1 MNADDMQ
8 WVRLAAAHLPV
19 GAELAEISCPSP
31 HYAVV
36 VADFNGDGCPEVAA
50 VYRLNNEYF
59 VMILQHCQLGWVI
72 GACVKGN
79 GYGVTVMTVAP
90 VTSRLCCNLIIGWQ
104 VGAIW
109 STLSVYAYSN
119 FKLCPVLPDGINFSY
134 VDVED
139 MPGPTGRDGQA
150 ELALWAHDTGEAY
163 DVHVMRWSKGMLVPA
178 PDVYPYYFCKVVHY
192 YERMVAEHPD
202 YGFYWFHL
210 ADAQFKACQLQA
222 ALASVHKAL
231 SFPEPY
237 PSLEV
242 LKQLK
247 HAILAS
253 SRGHADTEAARPATG
268 MTADMDG
275 FDHAGTAAKM
285 METTSPVGLDYPQAL
300 QQGRDWAGNDTD
312 WSLDGTQYVEA
323 AFETG
328 EMDHARRAVLLPAA
342 VKTTSGT
349 KWGYIDAKGSFV
361 IMPQYSSADAFQPN
375 GLAVVQSGNNSGL
388 IDMSGAFRIQPIY
401 DFIGPF
407 SEGRAVIIDSS
418 GFKIIDER
426 GNVLTPKAYSYISAF
441 ADERAMFYVMNEA
454 DSSSKYGYLDRKG
467 AEVIPAQFESASDF
481 AKGKAVVKLHE
492 QAFALIDRNGRKLAE
507 YPFYDVGQLGEGLLS
522 YQPEQNGKYGYINER
537 GQSVIYPAFTS
548 AMPFQD
554 GRAIVNTAEDFGALY
569 GVIEKRGGYVVQ
581 PAYNDIRQLGEQ
593 RLALGKARNAD
604 QPYLGSLYAIADH
617 DGKLLTDYFFTDV
630 ADYKYGLA
638 SVTDGKQTYFI
649 NTKGQPAEGYPRL
662 SGRGVLTIMDGVVQ
676 AIVDN
681 RESYY
686 TRSGR
691 LIWQSN
697 TVIPLRVP
705 LRVKEHKYKPNVD
718 YLVYYPSVEGMVNQ
732 AAQQQVNRKLE
743 ELSQVKR
750 VPANVQLEYSY
761 DGDFDVTWFHKNLLV
776 LQLNGY
782 NFPFGAAHGM
792 PTMIYSHINV
802 IDGSMYELRDLF
814 RPGSNYVKVLSD
826 IVGEQIKTDPQY
838 SYVFPDTY
846 TGIKA
851 DQPFYVTE
859 DALHLYFN
867 PYDIA
872 PFAAGFPTFRI
883 PYAQIRSI
891 IATEGAFWRS
901 FH

>member
-8 WVRLAAAHLPV
+8 WVRLAAAHLPI
-19 GAELAEISCPSP
+19 GAELAEICCPSP

-36 VADFNGDGCPEVAA
+36 VADLNGDGCPEVAA
-50 VYRLNNEYF
+50 VYRLHNEYF
-59 VMILQHCQLGWVI
+59 VMILQHCQLGWVVA
-72 GACVKGN
+72 ACAKGM
-79 GYGVTVMTVAP
+79 GYGVTVMTAAP
-90 VTSRLCCNLIIGWQ
+90 VTNCLCCNLIIGWQ

-134 VDVED
+134 LDVED
-139 MPGPTGRDGQA
+139 MPGPHGRDGQA

-222 ALASVHKAL
+222 ALASVDKAL
-231 SFPEPY
+231 SFPQPY

-253 SRGHADTEAARPATG
+253 SRGELGIEAPWPAVGITADIDGFAGVGAVGTMLEAA
-268 MTADMDG
+268 
-275 FDHAGTAAKM
+275 
-285 METTSPVGLDYPQAL
+285 SPVGVDY
-300 QQGRDWAGNDTD
+300 N
-312 WSLDGTQYVEA
+312 VEA
-323 AFETG
+323 TFDAEDR
-328 EMDHARRAVLLPAA
+328 ENERRVVLLPAA

-361 IMPQYSSADAFQPN
+361 IAPQFSSADAFQPN
-375 GLAVVQSGNNSGL
+375 GLAVVQLGNHSGL
-388 IDMSGAFRIQPIY
+388 IDMSGAFRIRPIY

-407 SEGRAVIIDSS
+407 TEGRAVVIDSA

-426 GNVLTPKAYSYISAF
+426 GNVLTTKAYSYISAF
-441 ADERAMFYVMNEA
+441 SDERAMFYVMNEA

-467 AEVIPAQFESASDF
+467 TEVIPAQFESAGDF
-481 AKGKAVVKLHE
+481 AKGKAVVKLHD
-492 QAFALIDRNGRKLAE
+492 QAFALIDRSGRKLAE

-522 YQPEQNGKYGYINER
+522 YQPEQNGKYGYMNER
-537 GQSVIYPAFTS
+537 GQSVIYPAFTA

-554 GRAIVNTAEDFGALY
+554 GRAIVNTAEDFRALY
-569 GVIEKRGGYVVQ
+569 GVIDKRGGYVVQ

-604 QPYLGSLYAIADH
+604 QPYLGSLYAIADQ
-617 DGKLLTDYFFTDV
+617 DGKLLTDYLFTDV

-649 NTKGQPAEGYPRL
+649 NTKGQPAQGYPRL

-676 AIVDN
+676 AVVDN

-697 TVIPLRVP
+697 TIIPLRVP

-743 ELSQVKR
+743 ELSQVKPI
-750 VPANVQLEYSY
+750 PANVQLEYSY

-814 RPGSNYVKVLSD
+814 LPGSNYVKVLSD

-846 TGIKA
+846 MGIKP

-883 PYAQIRSI
+883 PYAQISSI